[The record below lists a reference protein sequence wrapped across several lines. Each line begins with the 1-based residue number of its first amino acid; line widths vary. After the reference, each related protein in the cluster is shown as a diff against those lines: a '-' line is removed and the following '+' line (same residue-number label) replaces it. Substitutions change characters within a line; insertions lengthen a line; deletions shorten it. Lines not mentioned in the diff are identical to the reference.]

1 MKKIQRK
8 HEAHRLTYAIANDGC
23 LVNIDTVKA
32 GQECC
37 CICPACKEPLVAKN
51 KGTVRVHHHDGKT
64 PTRSVGKH
72 LRHVEKAL
80 ARGRRKRARARG

>member
-8 HEAHRLTYAIANDGC
+8 HEAHRLTYAIANDGR
-23 LVNIDTVKA
+23 LVNIDTVKT

-51 KGTVRVHHHDGKT
+51 KGTVRVFIIFRISLAQNVILHTNQCCIFLPK
-64 PTRSVGKH
+64 SAC
-72 LRHVEKAL
+72 KAHS
-80 ARGRRKRARARG
+80 